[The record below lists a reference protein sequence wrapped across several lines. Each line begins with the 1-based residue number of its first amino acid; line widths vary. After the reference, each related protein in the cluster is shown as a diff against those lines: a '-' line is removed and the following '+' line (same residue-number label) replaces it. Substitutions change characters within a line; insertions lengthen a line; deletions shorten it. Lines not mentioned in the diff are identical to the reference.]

1 MMKILN
7 LYLIIFCLFFVAGC
21 SSDDDAAAVKLT
33 IIKSDLDMKAGGGT
47 GTVEFA
53 ATGTV
58 TATVNADWCQ
68 VVEVTDNKVTISV
81 DANTG
86 YPGRS
91 AQIILTDGV
100 STQQATILQ
109 EGAIW
114 KYNRDATYCIL
125 TDAGGEAS
133 VEMSSNL
140 PIEVNIPAEAAQWLS
155 YELTNDG
162 FKLIAKEN
170 TTGKIRKASVKV
182 VTGVREA
189 EYALLQYDGD
199 DLVGEWTGAAQ
210 VVSAYFQISGVV
222 GLEKNTKIVKR
233 PDGNGYQ
240 IQLVLNNFLGT
251 TLALNAIYQDSELV
265 VVTPQMQNYAI
276 YDDDGNILYGSMIGK
291 DSTHLYLQAGIS
303 LAPVLLDGGQIALAY
318 NTDIYWSLGLFRSRV
333 PSGDV
338 DNFSGNTID
347 FPVILMQPVE

>member
-1 MMKILN
+1 MKNILN

-33 IIKSDLDMKAGGGT
+33 IIKSDLDMKASGGT

-68 VVEVTDNKVTISV
+68 VIEVADHKVTISV

-91 AQIILTDGV
+91 AQIVLTDGV

-114 KYNRDATYCIL
+114 KYNRDATYFTL
-125 TDAGGEAS
+125 TDAAEEIP

-140 PIEVNIPAEAAQWLS
+140 SIQVSIPADASQWLS
-155 YELTNDG
+155 YEMTSDG
-162 FKLIAKEN
+162 FKFIAKEN
-170 TTGKIRKASVKV
+170 PTGKIRSASVKV

-189 EYALLQYDGD
+189 EYVLLQYDGD

-210 VVSAYFQISGVV
+210 VVSTYFQISGVV
-222 GLEKNTKIVKR
+222 DLEENTKIVKR

-251 TLALNAIYQDSELV
+251 TLALNAIYEDGELV
-265 VVTPQMQNYAI
+265 VVTPQMQNYGI
-276 YDDDGNILYGSMIGK
+276 YDDDGSVLYGSMIAM
-291 DSTHLYLQAGIS
+291 DSTHLYLQAGVS
-303 LAPVLLDGGQIALAY
+303 LTPVLLDDGQIALAY
-318 NTDIYWSLGLFRSRV
+318 NTDLYWSLGLFKSRV
-333 PSGDV
+333 PSAN
-338 DNFSGNTID
+338 NFSGYTID
-347 FPVILMQPVE
+347 FPVVLMQPIE